1 MAKAL
6 KIILSVILV
15 LLVLSGIVVL
25 TGINDIKNNP
35 STTSSGSQ
43 NTSTGTDYRDTYV
56 TDTNVGLPLLKTAFD
71 GVFFT
76 MSQSGEVKFYELN
89 VDGELGQIE
98 ETGSYEVSAACS
110 SQKLPAIIHYIE
122 RDGVVDGYGLFTNEL
137 YPDVLLFDYGFFRVT
152 NMFSGFSSGDT
163 LLMLIDTDKTRFY
176 KQDKIYSEAFYLY
189 SDHTSKNFLSE
200 DQRQPDMDGKM
211 KSDYKMFTN
220 DILDQGDNS
229 NVLFFSS
236 RYYEDYSEKG
246 YADIFT
252 SGGSG
257 TNVDNVRY
265 AVGIASLN
273 FWRSGS
279 NTFYFANNDDGK
291 SFTLK
296 KTDGK
301 TASDVKTFSGD
312 IDDDYIIS
320 GQYILSKSTGEVY
333 NCVTGDTKTI
343 DYSCFKSGFTPDMFV
358 ISDNGSYAVVRGA
371 SSSGKASCGYVDFE
385 SGTVT
390 AYEDDIFAYVATIN
404 VTDSG
409 TVAISVSTGESGSG
423 YSQLVA
429 R

>member
-35 STTSSGSQ
+35 SEASSSSQ
-43 NTSTGTDYRDTYV
+43 NTAASTDYRDTYV

-76 MSQSGEVKFYELN
+76 MSKSGEVKFYELN
-89 VDGELGQIE
+89 VDGELGEIA
-98 ETGSYEVSAACS
+98 ETGNYEVSATCS
-110 SQKLPAIIHYIE
+110 SKELPAVIHYIE

-137 YPDVLLFDYGFFRVT
+137 YPDVLLFEYGFFRVT

-200 DQRQPDMDGKM
+200 DQRQPAMDGRM

-220 DILDQGDNS
+220 DILDQGDSS

-312 IDDDYIIS
+312 IDEDYIIS
-320 GQYILSKSTGEVY
+320 GQYILSKTTGEVY

-343 DYSCFKSGFTPDMFV
+343 DYSKFKSGFTPDMFV
-358 ISDNGSYAVVRGA
+358 ISDNGNYVVVRGA